1 MFPSRTKRFHVLD
14 LPFKGIFDDI
24 SFWFSPCYY
33 HTLHGICLKRLPTL
47 LGDVL
52 FLASMSYVCR

>member
-1 MFPSRTKRFHVLD
+1 MFHSRTKRFRVLD

-24 SFWFSPCYY
+24 SFWFSLNY
-33 HTLHGICLKRLPTL
+33 HTLQGICLKRLPTL

-52 FLASMSYVCR
+52 FLASMSYVRQ